1 MHLVGKCACFGLS
14 LVTGC
19 SYLGV
24 PTLCTSTVHTPRTSY
39 VWFDARSNIPIG
51 APRTHGNQTAITTS
65 TRTYVCVSRAW
76 AYIPDG
82 RFAACLL
89 TIYTYTKYSCVF
101 LRLEYTTSPHC
112 ISVCFLLF
120 FLSSRDRRV
129 QGSPCALPKCAILRE
144 PIIEQPGAVR
154 HLGATPPIKSHCIK
168 KDFNTTT
175 AQIPTAIPIS
185 RHRAT
190 LSLHTPPSP
199 SFSTPS
205 APPPPF
211 LTADLSLTTPLHP
224 TGQPSQRSHLRMG
237 LGHAMRSSR

>member
-1 MHLVGKCACFGLS
+1 MCKPC
-14 LVTGC
+14 
-19 SYLGV
+19 LGV
-24 PTLCTSTVHTPRTSY
+24 YTRWQIRSVSSY
-39 VWFDARSNIPIG
+39 YL
-51 APRTHGNQTAITTS
+51 
-65 TRTYVCVSRAW
+65 YV
-76 AYIPDG
+76 
-82 RFAACLL
+82 
-89 TIYTYTKYSCVF
+89 YSCVF

-112 ISVCFLLF
+112 ISVRFLLF

-144 PIIEQPGAVR
+144 PIIKQPGAVR